1 MISKWPKV
9 WEESSSLQRNK
20 QNGKLEG
27 FQFPNAY
34 LQADPCS
41 AVDSSQRITVSP
53 YLNGSLHRGL
63 SEHLDQECQTEN
75 LSVPPLCINSHMFNT
90 VIA

>member
-27 FQFPNAY
+27 FQFPNAH

-41 AVDSSQRITVSP
+41 AVDSSQRNYSFT
-53 YLNGSLHRGL
+53 L
-63 SEHLDQECQTEN
+63 SEW
-75 LSVPPLCINSHMFNT
+75 
-90 VIA
+90 IAAERPVRAS